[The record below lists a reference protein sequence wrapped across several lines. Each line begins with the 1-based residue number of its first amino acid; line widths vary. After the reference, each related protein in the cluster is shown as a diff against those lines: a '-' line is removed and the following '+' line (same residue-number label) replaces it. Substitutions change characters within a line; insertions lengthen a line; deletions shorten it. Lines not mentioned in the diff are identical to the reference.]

1 MKTIKREIL
10 IYFIFLNYLLYI
22 SASSLST
29 FHMKKFLV
37 LKRQFNPNN
46 RNLNNNMPAT
56 FNNQTPPYPQKENS
70 IIGLKNFN
78 VYCKTGLLQ
87 GVKFFTPSSQNY
99 AYKFA
104 CNENAGDLTNNHS
117 YFAKTS

>member
-1 MKTIKREIL
+1 
-10 IYFIFLNYLLYI
+10 
-22 SASSLST
+22 
-29 FHMKKFLV
+29 
-37 LKRQFNPNN
+37 
-46 RNLNNNMPAT
+46 MPAT

-117 YFAKTS
+117 YFAKTSWTPVPDTYPAPVFHLQPHAFECKSGKLSKDLDYKE